1 MDIVEKMEIEMKEMG
16 PESQGNQGLY
26 EEYNFNW
33 FDFLIT
39 VLRN

>member
-1 MDIVEKMEIEMKEMG
+1 MEIGMKEMG

-33 FDFLIT
+33 FNF
-39 VLRN
+39 